1 MPTIYQ
7 TIQSLLQ
14 YGIENNLLRKEDE
27 FYTRNRLMSVLAL
40 KEWEISEPLAG
51 KPSIH
56 ELLESILDFAEERKL
71 ISDMTTERDL
81 LNAEL
86 MTCLLPRPSEVIREF
101 WENYAASPIQATDQ
115 FYKFSAVSN
124 YIRMDR
130 IQKNRQ
136 WKTKTEYGELD
147 ITINLSKPEK
157 NPREIA
163 RLKNAPSSTY
173 PLCLLCPENE
183 GYKGTL
189 THPARGNHRIIPLLV
204 NQEEWYLQYSPYV
217 YYPEHCIVLKRE
229 HVPMKISRETFDR
242 LLDFVDQFPHY
253 FIGSNAD
260 LPIVGGSI
268 LNHDHFQGGRYTFA
282 IEEAPITQTF
292 AVADHPNVAAGIV
305 KWPMS
310 VIRLRGEKEDIA
322 EVTSMIWKAWQT
334 YSDERA
340 EIHAFSGSTPHNTVT
355 PIARMRDGLYEMDI
369 VLRNNRTSKE
379 HPDGIFHPHQELHH
393 LKKENIG
400 LIEVMGL
407 AVLPGR
413 LVEEMSTLSYYLVN
427 GTEKAD
433 WQTDMLKHYD
443 WYEEIRTRRGQLN
456 SMTVDGVIKEEIG
469 RRFLAVLEHSGVF
482 KQTKEG
488 QEAFSRFI
496 MKLNHEQ
503 KVGDL

>member
-1 MPTIYQ
+1 MPSIYQ

-14 YGIENNLLRKEDE
+14 YGIENSLLPKEDE
-27 FYTRNRLMSVLAL
+27 IYTRNRLMSVLDL
-40 KEWEISEPLAG
+40 SEWVESEPLEG
-51 KPSIH
+51 RSTIH
-56 ELLESILDFAEERKL
+56 EILDTILDIAEEKGS
-71 ISDMTTERDL
+71 ISNTMTERDL

-86 MTCLLPRPSEVIREF
+86 MTCLLPRPSEVIRQF
-101 WENYAASPIQATDQ
+101 RENYVSSPVKATDQ
-115 FYKFSAVSN
+115 FYHFSILSN

-130 IQKNRQ
+130 IQKNQ
-136 WKTKTEYGELD
+136 LWKTKTEYGELD

-163 RLKNAPSSTY
+163 MLKNAPSSSY
-173 PLCLLCPENE
+173 PKCLLCPENE

-189 THPARGNHRIIPLLV
+189 THPARGNHRIIPLSI
-204 NQEEWYLQYSPYV
+204 NHEDWYLQYSPYV
-217 YYPEHCIVLKRE
+217 YYPEHCIVLRKE
-229 HVPMKISRETFDR
+229 HMPMKISRETFDR

-292 AVADHPNVAAGIV
+292 TLAGYPNVSAGIV

-310 VIRLRGEKEDIA
+310 VIRLRGEKE
-322 EVTSMIWKAWQT
+322 EVAMVTERIWKVWQT
-334 YSDERA
+334 YSDEGA
-340 EIHAFSGSTPHNTVT
+340 DIHAYSGSTPHNTVT
-355 PIARMRDGLYEMDI
+355 PIARRRDGLFEMDI
-369 VLRNNRTSKE
+369 VLRNNRTSPE

-413 LVEEMSTLSYYLVN
+413 LVEEVNRLSHYLVES
-427 GTEKAD
+427 TEKEE

-443 WYEEIRTRRGQLN
+443 WYEEIRTRRGQLT
-456 SMTVDGVIKEEIG
+456 SDTVSEIMQEEIG
-469 RRFLAVLEHSGVF
+469 ARFLTVLEHSGVF
-482 KQTKEG
+482 KQTAEG
-488 QEAFSRFI
+488 QQAFIRFI
-496 MKLNHEQ
+496 DQIHS
-503 KVGDL
+503 

>member
-1 MPTIYQ
+1 MPSICQ

-14 YGIENNLLRKEDE
+14 YGIENSLMAKEDE
-27 FYTRNRLMSVLAL
+27 FYTRNRLMSVLGL
-40 KEWEISEPLAG
+40 HEWVISKPLEG

-56 ELLESILDFAEERKL
+56 EILDSILDFAEEKGI
-71 ISDMTTERDL
+71 ISDTMTERDS

-86 MTCLLPRPSEVIREF
+86 MTCLLPRPSEVIRTF
-101 WENYAASPIQATDQ
+101 WENYTESPVKATDQ
-115 FYKFSAVSN
+115 FYAFSILSN

-130 IQKNRQ
+130 IQKNRI
-136 WKTKTEYGELD
+136 WKTRTRYGELD
-147 ITINLSKPEK
+147 MTINLSKPEK

-163 RLKNAPSSTY
+163 MLKNAPSSSY
-173 PLCLLCPENE
+173 PQCLLCPENE
-183 GYKGTL
+183 GYKGTF
-189 THPARGNHRIIPLLV
+189 THPARGNHRIIPLSI

-217 YYPEHCIVLKRE
+217 YYPEHCIVLKKE
-229 HVPMKISRETFDR
+229 HSPMKISRETFDR

-282 IEEAPITQTF
+282 IEEAPITQAFVLTEY
-292 AVADHPNVAAGIV
+292 PNVSAGIV

-310 VIRLRGEKEDIA
+310 VIRLRGAKKEVA
-322 EVTSMIWKAWQT
+322 EVAELIWKSWLT

-340 EIHAFSGSTPHNTVT
+340 DICAFSDHVPHNTVT
-355 PIARMRDGLYEMDI
+355 PIARRRDGLYELDI
-369 VLRNNRTSKE
+369 VLRNNRTSEE

-413 LVEEMSTLSYYLVN
+413 LVEEISMLSLYLLE
-427 GTEKAD
+427 GTKKEE

-443 WYEEIRTRRGQLN
+443 WYEDIRIRRGQLTRE
-456 SMTVDGVIKEEIG
+456 TVEGVMQEEIG
-469 RRFLAVLEHSGVF
+469 SRFLTVLEHSGVF
-482 KQTKEG
+482 KQTEEG
-488 QEAFSRFI
+488 QQAFVRFI
-496 MKLNHEQ
+496 EKFTN
-503 KVGDL
+503 K

>member
-7 TIQSLLQ
+7 MIQCLLQ
-14 YGIENNLLRKEDE
+14 YGIENSLLTNEDE
-27 FYTRNRLMSVLAL
+27 LYVRNRLMSVLSL
-40 KEWEISEPLAG
+40 NEWEVSKPLEG

-56 ELLESILDFAEERKL
+56 DILDSILDFAEEKGL

-101 WENYAASPIQATDQ
+101 WNNYAVSPIQATDQ
-115 FYKFSAVSN
+115 FYSFSILSN

-130 IQKNRQ
+130 IQKNRL
-136 WKTKTEYGELD
+136 WKTKTTYGELD

-163 RLKNAPSSTY
+163 RLKNAPSSSY
-173 PLCLLCPENE
+173 PPCLLCPENE
-183 GYKGTL
+183 GYKGTF
-189 THPARGNHRIIPLLV
+189 THPARGNHRIIPLTM

-217 YYPEHCIVLKRE
+217 YYPEHCIVLKKE
-229 HVPMKISRETFDR
+229 HAPMKISRKTFDR

-282 IEEAPITQTF
+282 IEEAPITDTF
-292 AVADHPNVAAGIV
+292 TIMDYPNVSAGIV

-310 VIRLRGEKEDIA
+310 VIRLSGAKEEVA
-322 EVTSMIWKAWQT
+322 EVTEIIWKAWQT
-334 YSDERA
+334 YSDESA
-340 EIHAFSGSTPHNTVT
+340 DIHAFSGDTPHNTIT
-355 PIARMRDGLYEMDI
+355 PIARRRDGLYEMDI
-369 VLRNNRTSKE
+369 VLRNNRTSDE

-413 LVEEMSTLSYYLVN
+413 LVEEMTTLSHYLVE
-427 GTEKAD
+427 GTEKED
-433 WQTDMLKHYD
+433 WQNDMLKHYD
-443 WYEEIRTRRGQLN
+443 WYEDIRTRRGQLT
-456 SMTVDGVIKEEIG
+456 SKTVEEIIQEEIG
-469 RRFLAVLEHSGVF
+469 SRFLTVLEHSGVF
-482 KQTKEG
+482 KQTAEG
-488 QEAFSRFI
+488 QEAFLRF
-496 MKLNHEQ
+496 MKRCNSEQ
-503 KVGDL
+503 KVGDI